1 MRKLLLSLIA
11 IGATLFATS
20 CVNELDESVKGK
32 VGQVTFTVDAP
43 ELATRT
49 YGDGANA
56 THLMYAVY
64 DETAKGDADGVAPIV
79 GGVSLMEVGTEVEIN
94 AEGKAVVVLDL
105 IDGNSYSVLFWAV
118 NENYKEEATRA
129 FTINW
134 ESKTMTMKQTIV
146 GNTEAYDS
154 FYAHVDTFTID
165 GANTQSITLT
175 RPFAQLNYGS
185 NDFVV
190 AEDLNFVAATSE
202 VTIMN
207 APTVLNCDSGTVSS
221 PADVD
226 IIYSANA
233 IPTGDFFVDSAS
245 NKFLAMNYVLVD
257 GKQLFDTNLKVVAV
271 NGKLIENNYNSVPL
285 QRNYRTNVYG
295 SLLTNGADFDVTIE
309 EQFTTPDENVSIWDG
324 ESMTVPT
331 LDVQTNTYDIDS
343 ASDLAWL
350 AAIVN
355 GTYTETRANDK
366 FESQGYTFKLSTNVN
381 LGGHEWTPI
390 GIGNNRFSGVF
401 DGNGKHINNFKI
413 TKRHGG
419 KEQAALIANV
429 AGTTVVKDLTIINAS
444 VEYPEDGGD
453 FYAAAL
459 IGTAYGNV
467 VIENVEVKNSHISG
481 NNKVAG
487 VLAHDG
493 VVSSLKMK
501 NVVVKNTTIESLN
514 LADGGNVGGL
524 IGLFQGVAKG
534 EQAAP
539 YGEHHIEDC
548 VVKNCTINAVNSTNG
563 PKRSNSKF
571 IGNISSKKN
580 QELYIDRC
588 KIENTTFTEVD
599 AQGNPT
605 TYKSPVVAPYD
616 EMIGGERNGEFLCK
630 IYIDGV
636 LVVGPEK
643 KPANNEIWYTSTDNK
658 IVEPNASW
666 MSLSNDK
673 FDVDIVS
680 NVWDEEEQMGII
692 TFAGDVTRIP
702 VRAFYKRTNLKTITL
717 PASVTAVS
725 DRAFYGATAI
735 EAFYGKFATPDS
747 RAIIVDKTFISFAN
761 GYEVEEYSI
770 PEGVEKIEKGAFYKN
785 KVSTTINIPSSVKTI
800 EYDAFYGSVNL
811 QSITIP
817 DSVESLG
824 STAFAESKNLTDV
837 KIGNGVTAIGEKTF
851 MGCTNLSKVKLGN
864 KVESIG
870 TNAFNSCPNILEI
883 NIPSSVKSIGGYAF
897 YPYSPSGAYKA
908 PTVYIDDLAAWCNI
922 NFTDEESTPHMG
934 ALYIAGKKVEGELV
948 IPEGVKEIK
957 KYAFCNVHAIKN
969 ITLPSSVTKIAD
981 NAFYRCWGLENIT
994 ILGNVEKIGVYSF
1007 GYCSKLQSVTLASVK
1022 EIANYAFYNCTKLQE
1037 INLPE
1042 NLETI
1047 GNMAFYK
1054 CEKLEEI
1061 EIPANVTTIGNK
1073 VFDSCATLSRVFSK
1087 ATTPPAA
1094 GTTMF
1099 ASCSSDLK
1107 IFVPDSSVDAYKA
1120 ANGWS
1125 SYASRI
1131 YSEERLNQPF
1141 DNEIWYTAPAKISDS
1156 VADKIF
1162 KYDENNT
1169 IKAIHL
1175 VSHEWDAST
1184 GKGVMKFDGNVGR
1197 FHERAFSNVNI
1208 TSITVPSSLKVI
1220 AQYVFQSS
1228 TLETITFPFDSQLE
1242 VIGVGAF
1249 EMTTRLKHIEMP
1261 ASLKQIGDNAFSDS
1275 GLESVKLN
1283 QGLEYIGSG
1292 AFIFTALEDVSVP
1305 SSVTSMGAL
1314 NPFGGCKNLESIGGS
1329 WSGNYGSLLLT
1340 GTYDGKIENVQTLFT
1355 AVNNRYVCIAYP
1367 AGNPAQIFEGS
1378 HIGGSV
1384 DVAWAAFHDCDN
1396 IVEMSFSYSFRNID
1410 QYNFQNCDNL
1420 ESIDLRNVE
1429 TIGVSCFNYDP
1440 KLQRIDLPKCEEIG
1454 TYSFHHNETLE
1465 EITFGSSELTALN
1478 SVGGSNPALRT
1489 ITIPRGVQT
1498 ISDSFNECPSLKKVY
1513 CKALVPPTL
1522 TESFVGAE
1530 SMTVYV
1536 PYGRAAAYKAAEGW
1550 SEFTIE
1556 ETPVAPNE
1564 IWYTADWQIQY
1575 INASEFGGGIYNY
1588 YQSVESNEWNAE
1600 LGMGFLTFANSI
1612 YNIGIDGSPIDSDFR
1627 QNIKSVILPSEL
1639 GTIGAYAFS
1648 NSSVERVDITNVYT
1662 IEDRAFEYCYN
1673 LKEIYFHCDTPGF
1686 GADVFDGVSDCKIY
1700 VPEEYYD
1707 YYYNNLWQ
1715 YVDNGTIEIVA
1726 LPAE

>member
-11 IGATLFATS
+11 FGATLFATS

-43 ELATRT
+43 ELATRV

-64 DETAKGDADGVAPIV
+64 DETAKGDTDVVAPIV
-79 GGVSLMEVGTEVEIN
+79 GGVSLMEVGTQVEIN

-154 FYAHVDTFTID
+154 FYAHVDTFKID

-185 NDFVV
+185 NDFGV

-207 APTVLNCDSGTVSS
+207 APTVLDCESGTVSS

-271 NGKLIENNYNSVPL
+271 NGKLIENDYNSVPL

-467 VIENVEVKNSHISG
+467 IIENVEVKNSHISG

-534 EQAAP
+534 EEAAP

-588 KIENTTFTEVD
+588 KIENTDFTEVD
-599 AQGNPT
+599 SQGNPT

-658 IVEPNASW
+658 IVEPDTFW

-702 VRAFYKRTNLKTITL
+702 LRAFYKRTNLKTITL

-800 EYDAFYGSVNL
+800 EYDAFWGSVNL

-824 STAFAESKNLTDV
+824 STAFAGSKNLTEV
-837 KIGNGVTAIGEKTF
+837 KIGNGVTAIGESTF
-851 MGCTNLSKVKLGN
+851 EDCTNLSKVKLGN
-864 KVESIG
+864 KIESIG

-922 NFTDEESTPHMG
+922 NFTDMESTPHIG

-969 ITLPSSVTKIAD
+969 ITLPASVTKIAD
-981 NAFYRCWGLENIT
+981 NAFYQCWGLEKIT

-1007 GYCSKLQSVTLASVK
+1007 GFCSNLQSVTLASVK
-1022 EIANYAFYNCTKLQE
+1022 EIANYAFYYCPELRE

-1047 GNMAFYK
+1047 GNLAFYK

-1099 ASCSSDLK
+1099 ASCSSDFK
-1107 IFVPDSSVDAYKA
+1107 IFVPDSSVDAYKSA
-1120 ANGWS
+1120 SGWS

-1162 KYDENNT
+1162 KYDEN
-1169 IKAIHL
+1169 KIHL

-1197 FHERAFSNVNI
+1197 FHERAFSNVGI

-1261 ASLKQIGDNAFSDS
+1261 ASLKEIGDQAFYQSPS
-1275 GLESVKLN
+1275 LESVKLN
-1283 QGLEYIGSG
+1283 EGLEYIGSG
-1292 AFIFTALEDVSVP
+1292 AFMFTALEDVSVP

-1314 NPFGGCKNLESIGGS
+1314 NPFGGCKNLERIGGLGKYS
-1329 WSGNYGSLLLT
+1329 NRSLW
-1340 GTYDGKIENVQTLFT
+1340 GTYNDLRGSALTLFT
-1355 AVNNRYVCIAYP
+1355 NVDNRNICIAYP
-1367 AGNPAQIFEGS
+1367 AGSPIQYFTPAYLGD
-1378 HIGGSV
+1378 V
-1384 DVAWAAFHDCDN
+1384 DVAWAAFYDCDN
-1396 IVEMSFSYSFRNID
+1396 LVEVNIGSNFRNID

-1429 TIGVSCFNYDP
+1429 TIGVSCFSYDP
-1440 KLQRIDLPKCEEIG
+1440 KLQRIDLPKCREIG
-1454 TYSFHHNETLE
+1454 AYSLCGNKTLE

-1478 SVGGSNPALRT
+1478 SVGGSNSALRT

-1498 ISDSFNECPSLKKVY
+1498 ISGSFNECPSLEAVY
-1513 CKALVPPTL
+1513 CRALVPPTL

-1550 SEFTIE
+1550 SKFTIE
-1556 ETPVAPNE
+1556 ETPVATNE

-1575 INASEFGGGIYNY
+1575 INASDFGGGG
-1588 YQSVESNEWNAE
+1588 YQSVESNEWNEE
-1600 LGMGFLTFANSI
+1600 LGMGFLTFANNI
-1612 YNIGIDGSPIDSDFR
+1612 YNIGIGGESIHSDFR
-1627 QNIKSVILPSEL
+1627 ENIKSVILPSEL
-1639 GTIGAYAFS
+1639 STIEANAFS
-1648 NSSVERVDITNVYT
+1648 NSSVERVDITSVGY
-1662 IEDRAFEYCYN
+1662 IGDLAFYDCKS
-1673 LKEIYFHCDTPGF
+1673 LREIYFHCDVPSF
-1686 GADVFDGVSDCKIY
+1686 GTDVFYGVSDCKIY
-1700 VPEEYYD
+1700 VPEEYYWN
-1707 YYYNNLWQ
+1707 YYNNLAQ
-1715 YVDNGTIEIVA
+1715 YDEETIEIVA